1 MTMISRVSG
10 RTAIK
15 ALSLSVPAML
25 AAVPASAHHMMDGQ
39 MPQTFLQGL
48 LSGLGHP
55 VIGFDHLA
63 FIIAVGLAAGLVG
76 RSLVLPAAFVLATIA
91 GVVVHMAAVDLPL
104 AELVIALSV
113 IIAGGL
119 IVSDTELPAG
129 AWAVLFA
136 IAGLFHGYAYGE
148 SIVGAEPAP
157 LYAYFVGFAVIQFA
171 IASLA
176 MMLTNPKA
184 AAATQTPIMARLV
197 GAGIVGVGLSAIGS
211 QMFG

>member
-1 MTMISRVSG
+1 MNMNFRASHRLGSKVL
-10 RTAIK
+10 
-15 ALSLSVPAML
+15 ALSIPALL
-25 AAVPASAHHMMDGQ
+25 AASPASAHHMMDGE
-39 MPQTFLQGL
+39 MPQTFVQGL

-91 GVVVHMAAVDLPL
+91 GVLVHMAAFDLPL

-113 IIAGGL
+113 VIAGGL
-119 IVSDTELPAG
+119 IVSETELPAG

-148 SIVGAEPAP
+148 SIIGAEPAP
-157 LYAYFVGFAVIQFA
+157 LYAYFIGFAVIQFA

-176 MMLTNPKA
+176 MMLTNPKTA
-184 AAATQTPIMARLV
+184 AVSTPLTARLV
-197 GAGIVGVGLSAIGS
+197 AAGIVGVGFSAIGS
-211 QMFG
+211 QLFG

>member
-1 MTMISRVSG
+1 MIMISRALRSG
-10 RTAIK
+10 ATP
-15 ALSLSVPAML
+15 LLLVVPALL
-25 AAVPASAHHMMDGQ
+25 AGTGTAAAHHMMDGQ
-39 MPQTFLQGL
+39 MPQTFVQGL

-91 GVVVHMAAVDLPL
+91 GVLVHMAAIDLPL
-104 AELVIALSV
+104 AEVVIALSV

-119 IVSDTELPAG
+119 IVSETELPAG

-148 SIVGAEPAP
+148 SIIGAEPAP
-157 LYAYFVGFAVIQFA
+157 LYAYFIGFAVIQFA
-171 IASLA
+171 VASLA

-184 AAATQTPIMARLV
+184 AAVPASLTARMV
-197 GAGIVGVGLSAIGS
+197 GAGIVGVGFSAIGA
-211 QMFG
+211 QLFG

>member
-1 MTMISRVSG
+1 MNMNFRACCRLGSKVFAVS
-10 RTAIK
+10 IP
-15 ALSLSVPAML
+15 ALLVAG
-25 AAVPASAHHMMDGQ
+25 PASAHHMMDGE
-39 MPQTFLQGL
+39 MPQTFVQGL

-91 GVVVHMAAVDLPL
+91 GVLVHMAAFDLPL

-113 IIAGGL
+113 VIAGGL
-119 IVSDTELPAG
+119 IVSETELPAG

-148 SIVGAEPAP
+148 SIIGAEPAP
-157 LYAYFVGFAVIQFA
+157 LYAYFIGFAVIQFA

-176 MMLTNPKA
+176 MMLTNPKTA
-184 AAATQTPIMARLV
+184 AVSTPVTARLV
-197 GAGIVGVGLSAIGS
+197 AAGIVGVGFSAVGS
-211 QMFG
+211 QLFG

>member
-1 MTMISRVSG
+1 MNMNFRAYRHLGSKVL
-10 RTAIK
+10 
-15 ALSLSVPAML
+15 ALSIPAL
-25 AAVPASAHHMMDGQ
+25 LVASPASAHHMMDGE
-39 MPQTFLQGL
+39 MPQTFVQGL

-91 GVVVHMAAVDLPL
+91 GVLVHMAAVDLPL

-113 IIAGGL
+113 VIAGGL
-119 IVSDTELPAG
+119 IVSEAELPAG

-176 MMLTNPKA
+176 MMLTNPKTA
-184 AAATQTPIMARLV
+184 SASTPMTARLV
-197 GAGIVGVGLSAIGS
+197 AAGIVGVGFSAVGS
-211 QMFG
+211 QLFG

>member
-1 MTMISRVSG
+1 MNMNFRACRRLGSKVLAPSIP
-10 RTAIK
+10 
-15 ALSLSVPAML
+15 ALL
-25 AAVPASAHHMMDGQ
+25 AASPASAHHMMDGE
-39 MPQTFLQGL
+39 MPQTFVQGL

-91 GVVVHMAAVDLPL
+91 GVLVHMAAFDLPL

-113 IIAGGL
+113 VIAGGL
-119 IVSDTELPAG
+119 IVSETELPAG

-148 SIVGAEPAP
+148 SIIGAEPAP
-157 LYAYFVGFAVIQFA
+157 LYAYFIGFAVIQFA

-176 MMLTNPKA
+176 MMLTNPKTA
-184 AAATQTPIMARLV
+184 AVSTPLTARLV
-197 GAGIVGVGLSAIGS
+197 AAGVMGVGFSAIGS
-211 QMFG
+211 QLFG